1 MQAVYSGVTP
11 MKDEEE
17 KKQNWTGRATGLC
30 CRSDSCE
37 RKGGG
42 NGIGQ
47 GVSDKADLTK
57 SKLTRQG
64 TQH

>member
-1 MQAVYSGVTP
+1 

-57 SKLTRQG
+57 SNLTRQG